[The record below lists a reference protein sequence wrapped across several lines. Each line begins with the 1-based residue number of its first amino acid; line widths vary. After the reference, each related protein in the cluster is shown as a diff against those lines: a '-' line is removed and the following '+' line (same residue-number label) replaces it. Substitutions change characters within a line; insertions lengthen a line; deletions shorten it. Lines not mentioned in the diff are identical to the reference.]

1 MRISIARRTK
11 QAIVGLTL
19 VLCII
24 FMGLAMLMVYM
35 VEDQVFANVLKSEQ
49 RQFEQLPAIE
59 RSVWQPDNRH
69 MKLYL
74 DSDYLPEKLKS
85 SLGSELGVYEYFD
98 DAQALFLLKGKVAG
112 EQSNYFI
119 SLDVSEL
126 LAVRFGRSELLMLI
140 SIISLML
147 ILVSIVVANRLSKQ
161 ILSPLKK
168 LTKQLQNEDD
178 ELPQGF
184 SNDFYADDVGKLAHH
199 LELSIGRAKRA
210 AQREFEFNK
219 GVSHELRSPIQ
230 VAQSALEILRL
241 PQSENDI
248 DRPSVLNRLNRSIEQ
263 MKQITEAFLWL
274 ASDRVIGDQVCEM
287 RACMEKIKSTYLET
301 YPDHLIKVNYSADSN
316 LPINVAPEVFV
327 VVIGSFVKNAI
338 QHGSNNIV
346 NCSISEHLICIEN
359 PKNMGQSSETSGFGM
374 GFVIARRMCEKLGWH
389 VRFIHDNKHVFVVE
403 VSIR

>member
-19 VLCII
+19 VLCVV

-140 SIISLML
+140 FIISLML
-147 ILVSIVVANRLSKQ
+147 ILASIVVANRLSKQ

-168 LTKQLQNEDD
+168 LIKQLQNEDD

-184 SNDFYADDVGKLAHH
+184 ANDFYTDDVGKLAHH
-199 LELSIGRAKRA
+199 LERSIGQLKKA

-241 PQSENDI
+241 PHSENDI
-248 DRPSVLNRLNRSIEQ
+248 DRPAVLNRLNRSIEQ

-274 ASDRVIGDQVCEM
+274 ASDRVIGDQICNM
-287 RACMEKIKSTYLET
+287 KACMEKIKSTYLQT
-301 YPDHLIKVNYSADSN
+301 YPDHLIKLNYTTDSN
-316 LPINVAPEVFV
+316 FQINVAQEVFM
-327 VVIGSFVKNAI
+327 VVIGSLVKNAI
-338 QHGSNNIV
+338 QHGSKNIV
-346 NCSISEHLICIEN
+346 TCSISEQLICIEN
-359 PKNMGQSSETSGFGM
+359 PKSRNQSSETSGFGM
-374 GFVIARRMCEKLGWH
+374 GLVIARRMCEKLGWH
-389 VRFIHDNKHVFVVE
+389 VHFIHDKEHVFVVE
-403 VSIR
+403 ISIS

>member
-49 RQFEQLPAIE
+49 RHFEQLPAIE

-98 DAQALFLLKGKVAG
+98 DGQALFLLKGKVAG

-119 SLDVSEL
+119 SLDASEL
-126 LAVRFGRSELLMLI
+126 LAVRFGRSELLILI

-147 ILVSIVVANRLSKQ
+147 ILVSIVVANRLSKK

-184 SNDFYADDVGKLAHH
+184 ANDFYADDVGKLAHH
-199 LELSIGRAKRA
+199 LERSIGQLKKA

-241 PQSENDI
+241 PHSENDI
-248 DRPSVLNRLNRSIEQ
+248 DRPAVLNRLNRSIEQ

-287 RACMEKIKSTYLET
+287 KTCMEKIKSTYLET
-301 YPDHLIKVNYSADSN
+301 YPNHLIKLKYSTGSN
-316 LPINVAPEVFV
+316 LQINVAPEVFM

-338 QHGSNNIV
+338 QHGSKNIV

-359 PKNMGQSSETSGFGM
+359 PKNMGPSSESSGFGM

-403 VSIR
+403 ISIR